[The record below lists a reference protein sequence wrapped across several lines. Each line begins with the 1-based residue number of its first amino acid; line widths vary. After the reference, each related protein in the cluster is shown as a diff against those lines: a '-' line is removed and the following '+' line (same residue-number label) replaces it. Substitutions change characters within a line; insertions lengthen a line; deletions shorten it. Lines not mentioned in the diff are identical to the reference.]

1 LINTCLSK
9 LGLLSMLSSGIFRLS
24 THEIFER
31 SQMKSIIGAGRFR
44 CVCVGSVG
52 SWTGSYSDEANAVA
66 AGTQH
71 CSSGVAECRPLA
83 EQ

>member
-1 LINTCLSK
+1 MKKLS
-9 LGLLSMLSSGIFRLS
+9 LEMLRLS
-24 THEIFER
+24 THEILER